1 MTKEAK
7 WSDFAN
13 FDNKQV
19 LTEINQILPRW
30 VILILVIAI
39 SWHLSKLIWMLI
51 PSSPMG
57 DSIALTPSQ
66 VTAIATPKL
75 HANVQVIA
83 ATHIFGTTS
92 DSEAVIETAP
102 TVIDEYLAETRQNLS
117 LKGTIASIQ
126 SNEGL
131 AIMEDNQNEE
141 KVYGIRDTVIPGT
154 TLHAVYLDR
163 VVLNEGGTLKALKL
177 PKEFVQSTVAT
188 RRNITSVS
196 RTSNS
201 PRSIQIAVSQNI
213 AKLADIFQSTPYMV
227 EGKMQGYHVYPG
239 RNRKQF
245 AALGLRSGDLIK
257 NIDGIAL
264 TNQQQAMQIFQSLG
278 EANQVSV
285 TIERNGQAQ
294 ILTLKASQL
303 DLGKK

>member
-1 MTKEAK
+1 MIKEAK

-13 FDNKQV
+13 FDNKRV

-30 VILILVIAI
+30 VILILVITI
-39 SWHLSKLIWMLI
+39 SWHLSKLIWILI
-51 PSSPMG
+51 PGSPMG
-57 DSIALTPSQ
+57 DSIVLTPSQ
-66 VTAIATPKL
+66 ITASATPKL

-83 ATHIFGTTS
+83 ATHIFGTTN

-102 TVIDEYLAETRQNLS
+102 TIIDENLAETRQNLS
-117 LKGTIASIQ
+117 LKGTITSIQ

-141 KVYGIRDTVIPGT
+141 RVYGIQDTVIPGT

-177 PKEFVQSTVAT
+177 PKEFIQSTVAT
-188 RRNITSVS
+188 RRDITSVN

-201 PRSIQIAVSQNI
+201 PRSIQVAISQNI
-213 AKLADIFQSTPYMV
+213 AKLAEIFQSTPYMV
-227 EGKMQGYHVYPG
+227 EGKIQGYHVYPG

-264 TNQQQAMQIFQSLG
+264 TNPQQAMQIFQSLG